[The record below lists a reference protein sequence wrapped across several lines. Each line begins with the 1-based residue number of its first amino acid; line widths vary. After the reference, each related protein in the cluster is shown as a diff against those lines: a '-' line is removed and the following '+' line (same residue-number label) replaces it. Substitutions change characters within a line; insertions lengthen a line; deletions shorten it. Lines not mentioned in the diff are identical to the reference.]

1 VVTLDIVDPVRLV
14 TALLLRR
21 RAGEKPEPE

>member
-14 TALLLRR
+14 TALFLRR
-21 RAGEKPEPE
+21 RAGEELEPE